1 MNASILNSMAGNLS
15 DIKLAAEWLTYILE
29 TSMPDWLKEQIP
41 DSAKEWI
48 ESAKGLV
55 NLPSEEQWEHQ
66 TELDVNRFNN
76 SIGKLR
82 NDLVNMEPDGS
93 TASVASRRSKQ
104 RDEFCKQL
112 IKNGWVY
119 SWDDE
124 SGFILSGSKGDDCIE
139 YENME
144 LGDFEFV
151 RVSKLDKEL
160 IEWDIFE
167 LELKDKTKLYVASI
181 PAWEIDL
188 TSRVP
193 ALEKKIDHLET
204 SKRILNPNRKRHHWQ
219 RKLNKVNK
227 NSISSFF
234 DSEKSFFANPVIIHI
249 PNYDFVKIQLDGKT
263 GKCKVRLSFLEK
275 VEDEWTSFNAGK
287 RLDSRP
293 ITIIDGQHRVRGAA
307 DAYHNFNDN
316 LLAIILPPEI
326 DENRA
331 GKIFA
336 EINTLSVELD
346 KKHRLFLA
354 HRFAVSAPQPEFDF
368 EAYDGT
374 DKTERARANR
384 MAYDLAAKMLIESE
398 FWEKKI
404 KILDQNKAQNQVL
417 DIEKWLTYTYQWFE
431 DYP

>member
-1 MNASILNSMAGNLS
+1 
-15 DIKLAAEWLTYILE
+15 
-29 TSMPDWLKEQIP
+29 MPDWLKEQIP

-167 LELKDKTKLYVASI
+167 LELKDKTHLYVASI
-181 PAWEIDL
+181 PAWERDL
-188 TSRVP
+188 SSRVP

-204 SKRILNPNRKRHHWQ
+204 SKRILNPNRKG
-219 RKLNKVNK
+219 
-227 NSISSFF
+227 
-234 DSEKSFFANPVIIHI
+234 II
-249 PNYDFVKIQLDGKT
+249 G
-263 GKCKVRLSFLEK
+263 R
-275 VEDEWTSFNAGK
+275 
-287 RLDSRP
+287 
-293 ITIIDGQHRVRGAA
+293 
-307 DAYHNFNDN
+307 
-316 LLAIILPPEI
+316 
-326 DENRA
+326 EN
-331 GKIFA
+331 
-336 EINTLSVELD
+336 
-346 KKHRLFLA
+346 
-354 HRFAVSAPQPEFDF
+354 
-368 EAYDGT
+368 
-374 DKTERARANR
+374 
-384 MAYDLAAKMLIESE
+384 
-398 FWEKKI
+398 
-404 KILDQNKAQNQVL
+404 
-417 DIEKWLTYTYQWFE
+417 
-431 DYP
+431 